1 MPRFER
7 AATALAFRAVV
18 GVDAGKFEHAFVVRA
33 RDQPDAKPWRCRTT
47 RTAFEAAV
55 AQIRAAAGG
64 AEPPEILV
72 AIEFAGYYGFTF
84 AHFVHAAGFP
94 VVSVLPAHT
103 KRYKDVVHGQPL
115 KTDEKDAATI
125 VALAVQGHYVHFP
138 FLASSYA
145 ELRYLVSARERLA
158 TQRRSTI
165 NRLKSLLQV
174 VWPEFEEIFPNFS
187 KATPLVLLAAFPTP
201 DALVAASRRRVLTV
215 LRRASRGHH
224 ADATYAALLASA
236 QVTLALPGA
245 QRTLGDELRLLC
257 EQFTLYERQIAALE
271 AAMVRAMAP
280 LPEVPCLLSIPRVA
294 PVTAAIFL
302 GSIGD
307 PRAYHSAREILKVAG
322 LSLLKKQ
329 SGVQRGRDRIS
340 KRGRPVLR
348 QHAYLLAV
356 RSIQAG
362 GIFHAEYHG
371 LLARGHATAK
381 KKAVVAVSR
390 SALKLLYA
398 IARDRRMY
406 TAWPPVRAAM
416 AEVATTP

>member
-7 AATALAFRAVV
+7 AATAQRFRAVV
-18 GVDAGKFEHAFVVRA
+18 GVDAGKFEHALVVRP
-33 RDQPDAKPWRCRTT
+33 RDAADTKPWRFRTT
-47 RTAFEAAV
+47 RAAFVAAA
-55 AQIRAAAGG
+55 AQIQAAAGG
-64 AEPPEILV
+64 AAPAEILV

-84 AHFVHAAGFP
+84 AHFLHAAGFP
-94 VVSVLPAHT
+94 IVSVLPAHT

-125 VALAVQGHYVHFP
+125 VALAAQGHYVHFP
-138 FLASSYA
+138 FLASRYA
-145 ELRYLVSARERLA
+145 ELRYLVSARERLSS
-158 TQRRSTI
+158 QRRSTI

-174 VWPEFEEIFPNFS
+174 VWPEFEGIFPNFS

-201 DALVAASRRRVLTV
+201 DALVAASKRRVLTV
-215 LRRASRGHH
+215 LRQASRGHH
-224 ADATYAALLASA
+224 TDATYAALLASA
-236 QVTLALPGA
+236 QATLALPGA
-245 QRTLGDELRLLC
+245 QHTLGDELRLLC
-257 EQFTLYERQIAALE
+257 EQFVLYERQIATLE
-271 AAMVRAMAP
+271 AAMVRAMAS

-307 PRAYHSAREILKVAG
+307 PQAYHSAREILKVAG

-348 QHAYLLAV
+348 QHAYLLAI

-362 GIFHAEYHG
+362 GIFHAEYTG

-406 TAWPPVRAAM
+406 SVRPPARAA
-416 AEVATTP
+416 AAAATAAP

>member
-1 MPRFER
+1 MRRFER
-7 AATALAFRAVV
+7 AAEAQGFRAVV
-18 GVDAGKFEHAFVVRA
+18 GVDAGKFEHALVVRA
-33 RDQPDAKPWRCRTT
+33 RGQADAKPYRFRTT
-47 RTAFEAAV
+47 RAGFVAA
-55 AQIRAAAGG
+55 AEQIRQSAAGAG
-64 AEPPEILV
+64 PAEILV

-84 AHFVHAAGFP
+84 AHFLHAEGFP
-94 VVSVLPAHT
+94 IVSVLPAHT

-125 VALAVQGHYVHFP
+125 VALAAQGHYVRFP

-145 ELRYLVSARERLA
+145 ELRYLVSARERLS

-174 VWPEFEEIFPNFS
+174 VWPEFEGIFPNFG
-187 KATPLVLLAAFPTP
+187 KATPLVLLEAFPTP
-201 DALVAASRRRVLTV
+201 DALVAAPRRRVLGV
-215 LRRASRGHH
+215 LRQASRGHH

-236 QVTLALPGA
+236 QATLALPGA

-257 EQFTLYERQIAALE
+257 AQFALYEGQIATIE

-302 GSIGD
+302 GSVGD
-307 PRAYHSAREILKVAG
+307 PQAYRSSREILKVAG

-329 SGVQRGRDRIS
+329 SGLQRGRDRIS

-348 QHAYLLAV
+348 QHAYMLAV
-356 RSIQAG
+356 RSIREG
-362 GIFHAEYHG
+362 GIFHAEYAG

-398 IARDRRMY
+398 IARDRR
-406 TAWPPVRAAM
+406 TFAAIPPARPGAVM
-416 AEVATTP
+416 TGCP